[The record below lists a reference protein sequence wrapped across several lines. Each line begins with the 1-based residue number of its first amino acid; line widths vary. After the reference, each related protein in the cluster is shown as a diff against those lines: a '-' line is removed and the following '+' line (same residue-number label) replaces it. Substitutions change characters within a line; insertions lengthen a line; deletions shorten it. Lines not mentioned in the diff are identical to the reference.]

1 MTAVRI
7 AFLTCLLLLAGGC
20 ANDLG
25 LPIDA
30 QLPFPKLGE
39 VAAEEVAAE
48 EETPELKTEQETQR
62 ELAKMDELGETHAV
76 KARQEIESRR

>member
-7 AFLTCLLLLAGGC
+7 AFLTSLLVLAGGC

-25 LPIDA
+25 LAIDA

-39 VAAEEVAAE
+39 VAAEEEPV
-48 EETPELKTEQETQR
+48 ETKSRQETQR
-62 ELAKMDELGETHAV
+62 ELEEMDELADTHAE
-76 KARQEIESRR
+76 KAKQEIEGRK